1 MTYATAHQHN
11 GHVTNQE
18 PASAPA
24 APVPS
29 QQVAPAPSRQER
41 ALSLADPAPFGLAAL
56 SLPLAAL
63 SWINIGAMKP
73 TAIPVVLTTLLLYGG
88 LGQFVVA
95 MWEVLRGN
103 TFGVVAFGTFGCFN
117 LALWYF
123 FTYEMPKIPVSQQ
136 PSNLGLFLA
145 LWAIPAFILWIA
157 SLRTNLVVNLIFM
170 LATALFVVA
179 AWGNGAGIT
188 GLVHAAGWIGI
199 ALAAVA
205 WYGCAAALTS
215 FTFGHQILPNPEL
228 RDVHVHVG
236 HRASGHPAPAGH

>member
-1 MTYATAHQHN
+1 MTATVQHHN
-11 GHVTNQE
+11 GQVTQQKA
-18 PASAPA
+18 ASAPA
-24 APVPS
+24 APAAS
-29 QQVAPAPSRQER
+29 TQER

-63 SWINIGAMKP
+63 SWINIGMAKP
-73 TAIPVVLTTLLLYGG
+73 TAMPVVVTTLLLYGG

-123 FTYEMPKIPVSQQ
+123 FTYELPKIPVSQQ
-136 PSNLGLFLA
+136 PSNIGLFLA

-157 SLRTNLVVNLIFM
+157 SLRTNMVVNLIFM

-179 AWGNGAGIT
+179 AWGNGEDIT
-188 GLVHAAGWIGI
+188 GLVRTAGWLGI

-205 WYGCAAALTS
+205 WYGCASALTS
-215 FTFGHQILPNPEL
+215 FTFGRKILPNPEL
-228 RDVHVHVG
+228 REVHFLSG
-236 HRASGHPAPAGH
+236 HRAHRHLSPASR